1 MGCHPGTVDE
11 TTTEASMLKYQNEE
25 GAQVLDYRLHDH
37 YAKWRQ
43 LLLVLHREAVG
54 VEKEEREELSEAVG
68 VEKEEREELSAD
80 VSVEDKLVWFKNL
93 YHFFPGWHRTPQLGA
108 FSPSRQS
115 HAVSCGLQ

>member
-1 MGCHPGTVDE
+1 
-11 TTTEASMLKYQNEE
+11 MLKYQNEE

-54 VEKEEREELSEAVG
+54 VEKEEREELS
-68 VEKEEREELSAD
+68 AD

-93 YHFFPGWHRTPQLGA
+93 YHFFPGWHRTPQLDA